1 MNIDRSE
8 TCNFL
13 KLTER
18 YLVRFLVREIVQY
31 RDRIGTGIFSGNRFD
46 FVVKRME

>member
-1 MNIDRSE
+1 VNSDRSE
-8 TCNFL
+8 TCNFF

-18 YLVRFLVREIVQY
+18 YPFRILVREIVQY